1 MSTRSPCPGLTHG
14 GWGMFAHPPEEL
26 VVQWEACQTA
36 EQGMVGM
43 TSTSWDEV
51 GDVLPPPWWDL
62 DG

>member
-1 MSTRSPCPGLTHG
+1 
-14 GWGMFAHPPEEL
+14 MFAHPPEEL